1 MKILR
6 SIGPCLFFFVCES
19 ILFVFVCFSDTAFM
33 YIIGLLGGLRL
44 YQIRHHDVVINGHLA
59 YASFAVV
66 IFTSVIGVVSVAFS
80 RFATSL

>member
-1 MKILR
+1 
-6 SIGPCLFFFVCES
+6 
-19 ILFVFVCFSDTAFM
+19 M

-66 IFTSVIGVVSVAFS
+66 IFTSVIGVVSVAISSFVK
-80 RFATSL
+80 SLVHGRELCCHCNIKLLQETGALCYSI